1 MHQVVERAINATN
14 SVLERIFGLRVISSK
29 GTFDQAR
36 IHLLVSSGIDTVVDG
51 GANEGQWALRTMGQL
66 PNDCKL
72 ISFEPNVKSFEI
84 LRTKAENYV
93 NWSIHNLGLSEK
105 SGTFPIY
112 ISSNNEMSSSFLQPS
127 GHLESFPT
135 VSFPE
140 VGSALVVRLDELNG
154 LSTSRAIYLKLDVQG
169 FEKFAYEGCAGI
181 LDKIKVIEIETSLG
195 TMYQG
200 DSPHYELIPRLI
212 SDGFTPYAFS
222 APARDKYGRCTY
234 VDVLLVRE

>member
-1 MHQVVERAINATN
+1 MHLVLERAINATN

-36 IHLLVSSGIDTVVDG
+36 IHLLTSSGIDTVVDG
-51 GANEGQWALRTMGQL
+51 GANEGQWALRTIGQL

-72 ISFEPNVKSFEI
+72 ISFEPNAKSFEI

-112 ISSNNEMSSSFLQPS
+112 ISSNNEMSSSFLQPG

-140 VGSALVVRLDELNG
+140 VGSASVMRLDELNS
-154 LSTSRAIYLKLDVQG
+154 LSTSRGIYLKLDVQG
-169 FEKFAYEGCAGI
+169 FEKFAYEGCTGI
-181 LDKIKVIEIETSLG
+181 LDKVKVIEIETSLG

-200 DSPHYELIPRLI
+200 DSPHYELIPKLI
-212 SDGFTPYAFS
+212 SDGFLPYAFS
-222 APARDKYGRCTY
+222 TPARDKYGRCTY